1 MFALLVVDVRGP
13 SLSSQPRFD
22 SNFACPRVCSDCD
35 VILVKELPPVL
46 ITAMDSPGLS
56 NSGAGDT
63 SVSTGIR
70 ADGKAGVC
78 KSAENDAMNY
88 CCSAIT
94 IDVE

>member
-1 MFALLVVDVRGP
+1 M
-13 SLSSQPRFD
+13 
-22 SNFACPRVCSDCD
+22 
-35 VILVKELPPVL
+35 ILVKELPPVL

-78 KSAENDAMNY
+78 KSAENDAMDY

-94 IDVE
+94 TGVECMLIDVMGTGRLKFEA